1 MMDVPIRVPPA
12 CIAGGTFIIRGG
24 IRQCPMRKEVFATR
38 YSPCRMMK
46 VQQDASHGMTGCGLI
61 WWHGIIEFPRA
72 DRQHLSGCFRE
83 AYGHLSSFLIPVG
96 RTGTIVHRDHQRF
109 SRRGCGRSSPQDG
122 AASNIPYGLVL
133 ALLLVGLSAWAARS
147 RSGVLGAGFHLLS
160 SSAMAWL
167 MAFPGPGG
175 DVLVPVGGKGVFLS
189 FFGLHAGYIWLFG
202 VIVVQL
208 VMLVFPQ
215 RWYQVHTVKRQADDT
230 AADALVSDSVA
241 ADSAASDSAVLDNQ
255 ASGDPRTQ
263 S

>member
-1 MMDVPIRVPPA
+1 M
-12 CIAGGTFIIRGG
+12 
-24 IRQCPMRKEVFATR
+24 
-38 YSPCRMMK
+38 
-46 VQQDASHGMTGCGLI
+46 AS
-61 WWHGIIEFPRA
+61 
-72 DRQHLSGCFRE
+72 
-83 AYGHLSSFLIPVG
+83 SSFQEPIGSTSAGASVKH
-96 RTGTIVHRDHQRF
+96 TGTYLPFSYQLGVPGRLFIAIISGFLAAAVAGPAHRM
-109 SRRGCGRSSPQDG
+109 G

-230 AADALVSDSVA
+230 AADALVSDSVVADSVA
-241 ADSAASDSAVLDNQ
+241 ADSAVSDSVVADSAVLDNQ